1 MFNNMSFDLT
11 HIKSLFLSH
20 FDKTNQID
28 LSYGN
33 SSTIFILLILLV
45 LILLSIRRRTEKT
58 SYCKNRDVFNLETT
72 TMIRGIAIIFLLIG
86 HLSEKCIG
94 GIGWFED
101 AGRWAVVMFLF
112 ISGIALSKTYG
123 MENLGQKFFLGRIR
137 RLAVPFWLTLV
148 LFVLLDYLLIGYY
161 YSYKRLILAF
171 AGVMFPWPPNGPAWF
186 ITYIVAM
193 YVIYYMASLFRCS
206 LPCKALLLSVFSY
219 LVMFLILCTK
229 LNNSFALWVIY
240 TAVFPAAVTI
250 GLFRDKISILLK
262 KLYNKSQTIYFIILV
277 GIFIFYYHGANID
290 WLSQPSIMDKTVHT
304 LQPVSFII
312 FLTMLAY
319 FFDSL
324 SYTVPALMILGEYSF
339 EIYLLHFPFIENY
352 DFILFRK
359 PLVVMFLV
367 YFAVIFLM
375 SYILRKVSKT
385 INQKFFVFH

>member
-1 MFNNMSFDLT
+1 MFNNMTVGLA
-11 HIKSLFLSH
+11 HIKSLFISH

-33 SSTIFILLILLV
+33 SSTIFILLILLM
-45 LILLSIRRRTEKT
+45 LILLSIRRRTEKS
-58 SYCKNRDVFNLETT
+58 SYCRNKDVFSFETT

-112 ISGIALSKTYG
+112 VSGIALSKKHG
-123 MENLGQKFFLGRIR
+123 IENLGKKFFLGRIR

-148 LFVLLDYLLIGYY
+148 LFVLLDYLLVGYY

-171 AGVMFPWPPNGPAWF
+171 GGVMFPWPPNGPAWF
-186 ITYIVAM
+186 ITYIIVM
-193 YVIYYMASLFRCS
+193 YIIYFLTSLFRCS
-206 LPCKALLLSVFSY
+206 FPYKSILLFIYSY
-219 LVMFLILCTK
+219 SVMFLILYTK

-250 GLFRDKISILLK
+250 GLFRDKIFVFLK
-262 KLYNKSQTIYFIILV
+262 RLYNTSMPIYYIILI
-277 GIFIFYYHGANID
+277 GLFIVYYQGTSID
-290 WLSQPSIMDKTVHT
+290 WLSQPSVMNKAVHT
-304 LQPVSFII
+304 LQPLSLTI

-319 FFDSL
+319 LFDSL
-324 SYTVPALMILGEYSF
+324 NYIIPALITLGEYSF
-339 EIYLLHFPFIENY
+339 EIYLLHFPFMEHY

-359 PLVVMFLV
+359 PLVIMFFT

-375 SYILRKVSKT
+375 SYLLRKVSKT
-385 INQKFFVFH
+385 INKRLFVL